1 MKKMWFSST
10 QHNSQMTVSPRIAQM
25 KISEGFNSRVLL
37 FPFQVYLSSS
47 KELNSKKK
55 RN

>member
-25 KISEGFNSRVLL
+25 KILEGFISRVSL
-37 FPFQVYLSSS
+37 FPFQVYPSSS

-55 RN
+55 